1 MREVGKDLQSMPS
14 RDLRATRY
22 SADYQQRLDVGLIAF
37 LEHLRSVSP
46 SLSLTKLAARPLH
59 AVPIICVF
67 IQSLYNENPKTKL
80 FMARHALLAIE
91 KSARNL
97 KGKLSECWE
106 VIESWRQE
114 VPGSLR
120 PPMYLPAM
128 LAMAVTGRLLA
139 EASSGHDAL
148 LWWSFG
154 VLMEVGFFGLLRP
167 IEILKLTRGHVSLPG
182 ELLSNA
188 LGFAT
193 CMIDNP
199 KNRRQF
205 GRVQFAVIRSANASW
220 WLAWLC
226 AGLTAPEKLWPASA
240 GEFRNRFKRVLEYLQ
255 LHNQK
260 FVWASLRAGGATYLF
275 MNGLDP
281 PRIKF
286 YGRWASEKSV
296 GHYLQESVAFQLAH
310 NTSLRSQK
318 LIAAVLKGAS
328 DLLTPPAWS
337 LHACY
342 PRQASRRGLARK
354 VNWQTD
360 HCGRSVLRPAA
371 GFAWEELYPKP
382 V

>member
-1 MREVGKDLQSMPS
+1 
-14 RDLRATRY
+14 
-22 SADYQQRLDVGLIAF
+22 
-37 LEHLRSVSP
+37 
-46 SLSLTKLAARPLH
+46 
-59 AVPIICVF
+59 
-67 IQSLYNENPKTKL
+67 
-80 FMARHALLAIE
+80 MARHSLLAIE
-91 KSARNL
+91 KRVRNL
-97 KGKLSECWE
+97 KGKLGECWE

-148 LWWSFG
+148 LWWSFS
-154 VLMEVGFFGLLRP
+154 VLIEVGFFGLLRP

-193 CMIDNP
+193 CMINNP
-199 KNRRQF
+199 KNRRQL
-205 GRVQFAVIRSANASW
+205 GRIQFSVIRSANASL

-226 AGLTAPEKLWPASA
+226 SGLTDPEKLWPASS
-240 GEFRNRFKRVLEYLQ
+240 GEFRNRFKRVLEYLH
-255 LHNQK
+255 LNGQK
-260 FVWASLRAGGATYLF
+260 FVVASLRAGGATHLF

-286 YGRWASEKSV
+286 YGRWASEKSL

-310 NTSLRSQK
+310 NTSIRSQK
-318 LIAAVLKGAS
+318 LIAAVLNGAA
-328 DLLTPPAWS
+328 DLLTPSCWS
-337 LHACY
+337 LQAGF
-342 PRQASRRGLARK
+342 PRRASGRGLARK
-354 VNWQTD
+354 VEWQSN
-360 HCGRSVLRPAA
+360 HRGSALLRPAA
-371 GFAWEELYPKP
+371 GFAWEALYPKP